1 VENINPKPNPNK
13 SSRKR
18 RGMRNQINFGKNP
31 SVIFTATIKIPI
43 PIISLMIELIPIETS
58 NTFDGKDKFLIKRAL
73 SRITVV
79 DLWTIS

>member
-1 VENINPKPNPNK
+1 MNPKPKPNS

-18 RGMRNQINFGKNP
+18 RGMRKRIYFGKNP
-31 SVIFTATIKIPI
+31 SMIFTAIIKIPI
-43 PIISLMIELIPIETS
+43 PIISLMIELIPIETNS
-58 NTFDGKDKFLIKRAL
+58 TFEGKDRVLIKSAL